1 MSTSRSAF
9 VLMVALLWFACA
21 GLLHAQPCALELGA
35 ESAQLDMRQPV
46 GEEMPGSAQG
56 QVPDGLS
63 APQDSIDSN
72 DLPALASP
80 PQDLRT
86 LPLATSP
93 AALPDVATWES
104 ATPETFLRPPR
115 DPRICG

>member
-1 MSTSRSAF
+1 MLISRSAS
-9 VLMVALLWFACA
+9 VVMVVLLWFACA
-21 GLLHAQPCALELGA
+21 GLLHAQPCALEPVA
-35 ESAQLDMRQPV
+35 ESAQLDLRQTV
-46 GEEMPGSAQG
+46 GEEVPGSAQG
-56 QVPDGLS
+56 QVPEDLS
-63 APQDSIDSN
+63 APQDSMDSN

-104 ATPETFLRPPR
+104 ATPEAFLRPPR
-115 DPRICG
+115 DPRSCA